1 MAPSVD
7 ALLNP
12 RSVAIIGASA
22 DPLKRGLQ
30 TIRRLQL
37 DGFPHPIYPV
47 NPKLTE
53 VLGLTA
59 YPNVEAIDG
68 EVDLALLVT
77 PAPGIPDALRGC
89 GRKGVGAA
97 VIVAVGF
104 GESGEEGRALER
116 EVTDIAAEYD
126 IALVGPNTN
135 GLFHLGNK
143 LNLVGVSDV
152 PQGGIGLIAQSGNV
166 GISLFAEAGHH
177 GALGF
182 SSYVGIGNEAGVR
195 FHQVLERFAHDPTT
209 DTALVYAEGFR
220 DGRSFLA
227 TTQRVAADLPVVVYK
242 AGRSEAGQRSAVSH
256 TGAVAGSPQVARSLL
271 RQAGAIVVERSDE
284 LLATCEALTQQPPMA
299 GGGVA
304 VLADG
309 GGHATMAVDA
319 LSEHG
324 LELASLTHD
333 THDRLEQLLPAAAS
347 HVNPVDL
354 AGASD
359 RDPSVFHSCLEILLD
374 DPDVGAVLCVG
385 LFGGYAVRFSD
396 DLADAEVRTA
406 EAMAATA
413 HNRAKP
419 LVMQSVYASARPQ
432 PLELLRKA
440 GVPVHDSVERAT
452 ACLDALRTRGRWQAD
467 ADQHPT
473 LDLPRWN
480 VDVSGSAGPVR
491 TLTEPEGRALL
502 ADAGFDLDP
511 VEVVT
516 DADAAADAVERL
528 GPAACK
534 VVSSTITHKSDI
546 GGVLLDVTGADS
558 GRAAFQL
565 IHERVVAADPDA
577 TVDGVLVAPM
587 AAPGLELF
595 VGATVDPSF
604 GPLVTVGAGG
614 VHVEALPDVAFRA
627 APISANACHE
637 MLDELTIAPLLL
649 GVRGERAIDRDALVT
664 LLQRV
669 SDLMIAHPEIR
680 ELDLNPTIARPDG
693 LTIVDVRVVVAPPNG
708 ATGGGP
714 DHGRGASLLQS
725 T

>member
-1 MAPSVD
+1 MDVAVD

-30 TIRRLQL
+30 AIRRLQL

-47 NPKLTE
+47 NPKLTD
-53 VLGLTA
+53 VLGLPA
-59 YPNVEAIDG
+59 YPSVEAIDG

-89 GRKGVGAA
+89 GRKGVRAA

-116 EVTDIAAEYD
+116 EVADVAAEHD
-126 IALVGPNTN
+126 IALIGPNTN

-152 PQGGIGLIAQSGNV
+152 PEGNIGLIAQSGNV
-166 GISLFAEAGHH
+166 AISLFAEAGHH

-195 FHQVLERFAHDPTT
+195 FHQVLERFAQDPTT

-220 DGRSFLA
+220 DGRSFLS

-256 TGAVAGSPQVARSLL
+256 TGAIAGSPQVARSLL

-284 LLATCEALTQQPPMA
+284 LLATCEALTQQPAMHD
-299 GGGVA
+299 GGVA

-319 LSEHG
+319 LSEQG
-324 LELASLTHD
+324 LDLATLTSD
-333 THDRLEQLLPAAAS
+333 TRVRLGQVLPPAAS

-359 RDPSVFHSCLEILLD
+359 RDPGVFHTCLEALLD
-374 DPDVGAVLCVG
+374 DPAVSAVLCVG
-385 LFGGYAVRFSD
+385 LFGGYAVRFSG
-396 DLADAEVRTA
+396 DLAESEEHTA
-406 EAMAATA
+406 REMAATA
-413 HNRAKP
+413 RDRGKP
-419 LVMQSVYASARPQ
+419 LVMQSVYTDARPT
-432 PLELLRKA
+432 PLQVLRTA
-440 GVPVHDSVERAT
+440 GVPVHGSVERAT
-452 ACLDALRTRGRWQAD
+452 ACLAALRTRGRWLAD
-467 ADQHPT
+467 ADE
-473 LDLPRWN
+473 LADLHLPHWS
-480 VDVSGSAGPVR
+480 VDGPAPDGQRR
-491 TLTEPEGRALL
+491 TLTEPEGRDLIAG
-502 ADAGFDLDP
+502 AGFDLDP
-511 VEVVT
+511 GEVVT
-516 DADAAADAVERL
+516 DADAAAEVVERL

-546 GGVLLDVTGADS
+546 GGVVLDVSGADA
-558 GRAAFQL
+558 GRATFEL
-565 IHERVVAADPDA
+565 IHERVAAADPDA
-577 TVDGVLVAPM
+577 TVDGILVTPM

-595 VGATVDPSF
+595 VGATVDASF

-614 VHVEALPDVAFRA
+614 VNVEALPDVSFRA
-627 APISANACHE
+627 APLTASACHE
-637 MLDELTIAPLLL
+637 MLDELTIAPLLD
-649 GVRGERAIDRDALVT
+649 GVRGERPVDRDALVT

-680 ELDLNPTIARPDG
+680 ELDLNPTIVRPDG
-693 LTIVDVRVVVAPPNG
+693 ATIVDVRVVVAPPTG
-708 ATGGGP
+708 ATDGGP

-725 T
+725 R